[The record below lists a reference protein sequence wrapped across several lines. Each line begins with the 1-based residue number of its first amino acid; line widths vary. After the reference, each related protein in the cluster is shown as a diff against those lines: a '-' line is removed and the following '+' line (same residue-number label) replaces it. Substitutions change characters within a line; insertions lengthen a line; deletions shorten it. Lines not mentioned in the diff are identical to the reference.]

1 MVMDLALLLSGMFWM
16 GALVGAGYLAGLRTG
31 ARRFE
36 DLQEERAGSQHRA
49 NARGIKLRSMKITR

>member
-1 MVMDLALLLSGMFWM
+1 MVMDLVLLLSGMFWM

-36 DLQEERAGSQHRA
+36 DLQEERVVHRHKA
-49 NARGIKLRSMKITR
+49 NARGIKLRSLKITR